1 MSRKYVNEKW
11 CVRCGRKT
19 PCPYLK
25 KNIKLLDGKTVV
37 DIGCGNGR
45 NSVYMKNLGYDVVAI
60 DMAVEDAIK
69 SGIDAHGVVLGHDK
83 LPVNK
88 GYADI
93 ILANYILMFLD
104 MGEIGCVLKEI
115 QRISHKGTKLMV
127 ELYPAKDSYCKD
139 AEQCKSFLDF
149 IALQLS
155 GKGWKCIRKSKDRF
169 IAEKEK

>member
-25 KNIKLLDGKTVV
+25 KNIKLLNGKTVV

-45 NSVYMKNLGYDVVAI
+45 NSVYMKDLGYDVVAI
-60 DMAVEDAIK
+60 DMAVEDALK
-69 SGIDAHGVVLGHDK
+69 GGINAHSVVLGHDK
-83 LPVNK
+83 LPLNK

-93 ILANYILMFLD
+93 ILANYIFMFLD
-104 MGEIGCVLKEI
+104 MGELSCILSEI
-115 QRISHKGTKLMV
+115 QRISHVGTKLVV

-139 AEQCKSFLDF
+139 NNQCEKLLNF
-149 IALQLS
+149 IILQLS
-155 GKGWKCIRKSKDRF
+155 EKSWKCIRKSKDRF
-169 IAEKEK
+169 IVEKK